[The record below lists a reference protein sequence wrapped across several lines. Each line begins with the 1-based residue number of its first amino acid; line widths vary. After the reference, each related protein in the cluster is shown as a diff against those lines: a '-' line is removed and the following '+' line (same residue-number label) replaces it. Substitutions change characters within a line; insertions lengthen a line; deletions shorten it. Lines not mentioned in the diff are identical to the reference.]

1 MKRDEYMTPEKA
13 VENKI
18 RQAITKN
25 GGWVVKFFASPN
37 TNKGVPDLLSV
48 LDGHFCSFEIK
59 RKTGGKPT
67 PVQLEHAQRIANAGG
82 YAFITNDPNLPT
94 YLHKHFKRQKVT
106 LNTTQP
112 IHSSKNVKIDH
123 FTLSDKP
130 TVSQATHIWQQTK
143 GVHNLQ
149 ILPNK

>member
-59 RKTGGKPT
+59 R
-67 PVQLEHAQRIANAGG
+67 
-82 YAFITNDPNLPT
+82 
-94 YLHKHFKRQKVT
+94 
-106 LNTTQP
+106 
-112 IHSSKNVKIDH
+112 
-123 FTLSDKP
+123 
-130 TVSQATHIWQQTK
+130 
-143 GVHNLQ
+143 
-149 ILPNK
+149 